1 MEKNQLEQATSP
13 SGDKKNV
20 NKMLTEVKHYKMN
33 KSFNFKTSL
42 LLFLIGLLAITQSK
56 AQQDPRYSMY
66 MFNAM
71 SFNPAYAGSLDEVAA
86 TLLYR
91 KQWLNFPGAPQ
102 TGSFN
107 IHAPIQKENMGLGL
121 SFLNDKAGAISQN
134 YLNLAYSYHLKFKT
148 SRLSFGLQ
156 AVVQNF
162 SAGLSKIQ
170 TNQQGNVDNAFSNGD
185 ISLYGINFGTGAFYY
200 SNKYFV
206 GISAPHLL
214 SSKMEKQING
224 DPVAAKQGTHAYL
237 TGGYV
242 FTLNPIIKLKPTAL
256 VKYASNSPIQADI
269 NAMVYFYDILG
280 LGATYRTNDS
290 FNAMTEIILP
300 KGFRI
305 AYAFDYT
312 LSPLKNYQTGSH
324 EIILQY
330 RFGFN
335 KERLTSPRLF

>member
-1 MEKNQLEQATSP
+1 MKRTLNLK
-13 SGDKKNV
+13 SG
-20 NKMLTEVKHYKMN
+20 L
-33 KSFNFKTSL
+33 FCGLLGL
-42 LLFLIGLLAITQSK
+42 LLATQSYG
-56 AQQDPRYSMY
+56 QQDPRYSMY

-86 TLLYR
+86 TMLYR

-102 TGSFN
+102 TASFN
-107 IHAPIQKENMGLGL
+107 IHAPIKKESMGLGV

-170 TNQQGNVDNAFSNGD
+170 TNQQGTIDNAFNNGD
-185 ISLYGINFGTGAFYY
+185 VSLYGINFGTGAFYY
-200 SNKYFV
+200 SNKYFI

-214 SSKMEKQING
+214 SSKMEKQLAG

-256 VKYASNSPIQADI
+256 VKYATNSPIQADI
-269 NAMVYFYDILG
+269 NAMVYFYDIFG

-312 LSPLKNYQTGSH
+312 LSPLKNYQAGSH
-324 EIILQY
+324 EVILQY

>member
-1 MEKNQLEQATSP
+1 M
-13 SGDKKNV
+13 
-20 NKMLTEVKHYKMN
+20 
-33 KSFNFKTSL
+33 KTS
-42 LLFLIGLLAITQSK
+42 ITIKTLMATLSVLCLCATK
-56 AQQDPRYSMY
+56 GSAQQDPRYSMY

-86 TLLYR
+86 TVLYR
-91 KQWLNFPGAPQ
+91 KQWLSFPGAPQ

-121 SFLNDKAGAISQN
+121 SFLNDKAGIINQN
-134 YLNLAYSYHLKFKT
+134 YLNLAYSYHLKFKK
-148 SRLSFGLQ
+148 SRLSLGLQ

-162 SAGLSKIQ
+162 SAGLSKVQ
-170 TNQQGNVDNAFSNGD
+170 TNQQGYTDNAFNSGD
-185 ISLYGINFGTGAFYY
+185 VSVYGINFGTGAFYY
-200 SNKYFV
+200 SDKYFI

-214 SSKMEKQING
+214 SSNMEKKLAG

-256 VKYASNSPIQADI
+256 LKYAANSPMQVDV
-269 NAMVYFYDILG
+269 NAMVYFYDLIG
-280 LGATYRTNDS
+280 IGATYRTTDS

-300 KGFRI
+300 KGFRV

-324 EIILQY
+324 EIIMQY

-335 KERLTSPRLF
+335 KNRLTSPRLF

>member
-1 MEKNQLEQATSP
+1 
-13 SGDKKNV
+13 
-20 NKMLTEVKHYKMN
+20 MLN
-33 KSFNFKTSL
+33 LKTSFYCCL
-42 LLFLIGLLAITQSK
+42 LILAITTQSK

-102 TGSFN
+102 TASFN
-107 IHAPIQKENMGLGL
+107 IHTPIQKENMGLGV
-121 SFLNDKAGAISQN
+121 SFLNDKAGAITQN
-134 YLNLAYSYHLKFKT
+134 YLNMAYSYHLKFKT

-162 SAGLSKIQ
+162 SAGLSKLQ
-170 TNQQGNVDNAFSNGD
+170 TSQQGNVDNAFNNGD
-185 ISLYGINFGTGAFYY
+185 ISIYGINFGTGAFYY

-206 GISAPHLL
+206 GLSAPHLL
-214 SSKMEKQING
+214 SSNMEKKLNN
-224 DPVAAKQGTHAYL
+224 DPIAAKQGTHAYL

-242 FTLNPIIKLKPTAL
+242 FTINPILKLKPTAL
-256 VKYASNSPIQADI
+256 VKYAKNSPIQADI

-290 FNAMTEIILP
+290 FNAMAEFILP
-300 KGFRI
+300 KGFRL

>member
-1 MEKNQLEQATSP
+1 MKRIINIKFIFL
-13 SGDKKNV
+13 SG
-20 NKMLTEVKHYKMN
+20 
-33 KSFNFKTSL
+33 FFAL
-42 LLFLIGLLAITQSK
+42 LLVTQSK

-71 SFNPAYAGSLDEVAA
+71 SFNPAYAGSFDEVAA

-107 IHAPIQKENMGLGL
+107 IHAPIKKENMGLGV

-134 YLNLAYSYHLKFKT
+134 YLNMAYSYHLKFKT

-162 SAGLSKIQ
+162 SAGLSKVQ
-170 TNQQGNVDNAFSNGD
+170 TSQTGATDNAFNNGD
-185 ISLYGINFGTGAFYY
+185 VSVYGINFGTGAFYY
-200 SNKYFV
+200 SNKYFI

-214 SSKMEKQING
+214 SSKMEKQLAG

-242 FTLNPIIKLKPTAL
+242 FTINPIIKLKPTAL
-256 VKYASNSPIQADI
+256 VKYAANSPLQTDI
-269 NAMVYFYDILG
+269 NAMVYLYDVFG
-280 LGATYRTNDS
+280 VGATYRTNDS

>member
-1 MEKNQLEQATSP
+1 
-13 SGDKKNV
+13 
-20 NKMLTEVKHYKMN
+20 MLA
-33 KSFNFKTSL
+33 S
-42 LLFLIGLLAITQSK
+42 QSK

-107 IHAPIQKENMGLGL
+107 IHAPLKKENMGLGL

-134 YLNLAYSYHLKFKT
+134 YLNMAYSYHLKFKT

-162 SAGLSKIQ
+162 SVGLSKIQ
-170 TNQQGNVDNAFSNGD
+170 TNQQGTIDNAFSNGD
-185 ISLYGINFGTGAFYY
+185 VSTYGINFGTGAFYY
-200 SNKYFV
+200 SNKYFI
-206 GISAPHLL
+206 GLSAPHLL
-214 SSKMEKQING
+214 GSKMEKQLSG

-242 FTLNPIIKLKPTAL
+242 FTINPIIKLKPTAL
-256 VKYASNSPIQADI
+256 IKYATNSPIQADI
-269 NAMVYFYDILG
+269 NAMVYFYDVIG
-280 LGATYRTNDS
+280 IGATYRTSDS
-290 FNAMTEIILP
+290 FNAMTEIILA

-312 LSPLKNYQTGSH
+312 LSPLKNYQAGSH

-335 KERLTSPRLF
+335 KTRLTSPRLF

>member
-1 MEKNQLEQATSP
+1 M
-13 SGDKKNV
+13 
-20 NKMLTEVKHYKMN
+20 
-33 KSFNFKTSL
+33 KTSFKLKSSLFCSMLCL
-42 LLFLIGLLAITQSK
+42 LLVSQSQ

-71 SFNPAYAGSLDEVAA
+71 SFNPAYAGSLDQVAA

-107 IHAPIQKENMGLGL
+107 IHAPIQKDNMGLGV
-121 SFLNDKAGAISQN
+121 SFLNDKAGAIAQN
-134 YLNLAYSYHLKFKT
+134 YLNMAYSYHLKFKT
-148 SRLSFGLQ
+148 SRLSLGLQ

-162 SAGLSKIQ
+162 SAGLSKVQ
-170 TNQQGNVDNAFSNGD
+170 TNQQGITDNAFNNGD
-185 ISLYGINFGTGAFYY
+185 ISVYGINFGTGAFYY
-200 SNKYFV
+200 SNNYFI
-206 GISAPHLL
+206 GISVPHLL
-214 SSKMEKQING
+214 SSNMEKKLAG

-256 VKYASNSPIQADI
+256 VKYAASSPVQADI
-269 NAMVYFYDILG
+269 NAMVYFYDMFG
-280 LGATYRTNDS
+280 VGATYRTSDS
-290 FNAMTEIILP
+290 FNAMAEFILP
-300 KGFRI
+300 KGFRV

>member
-1 MEKNQLEQATSP
+1 MKRTL
-13 SGDKKNV
+13 
-20 NKMLTEVKHYKMN
+20 
-33 KSFNFKTSL
+33 NFKSGL
-42 LLFLIGLLAITQSK
+42 FFGIVCLLFASQAK

-86 TLLYR
+86 TMLYR

-102 TGSFN
+102 TASFN
-107 IHAPIQKENMGLGL
+107 MHAPIKNENMGLGL

-170 TNQQGNVDNAFSNGD
+170 TNQQGTIDNAFNNGD
-185 ISLYGINFGTGAFYY
+185 ISVYGINFGTGAFYY
-200 SNKYFV
+200 SNKYFI

-214 SSKMEKQING
+214 SSKMEKQLAG

-256 VKYASNSPIQADI
+256 VKYAANSPVQADI
-269 NAMVYFYDILG
+269 SAMVYFYDIFG
-280 LGATYRTNDS
+280 VGATYRTNDS

-324 EIILQY
+324 EVILQY